1 MKKIIIEGNKELKGT
16 INISGAKNSAVALIP
31 ASILG
36 KGPRAAGPAWA
47 RVRGVWCFF
56 LCLFFWLPRKIT
68 IAVIG
73 GAGNGAQAQ
82 CLGLIVASA
91 RQFFW
96 PGTVCALQ
104 SDGANCGPT
113 TCTWWDSVRSPLC
126 GGG

>member
-1 MKKIIIEGNKELKGT
+1 MGEGTLGGWP
-16 INISGAKNSAVALIP
+16 S
-31 ASILG
+31 LG
-36 KGPRAAGPAWA
+36 KGER
-47 RVRGVWCFF
+47 RLV
-56 LCLFFWLPRKIT
+56 LLSLSFFWLPRKIT